1 MNNKSIVAEAIKAM
15 IKEEKSPRDIYNF
28 EWPIGKKFIF
38 SPGYITQDK
47 DDTVTMRYDGKTGNS
62 FKFTIVDS
70 SAHPQNI
77 GKEVILTEK
86 QYLHAVNKFGV
97 EGVKEEVK
105 EDDAP
110 ASNKLSQFSL
120 GMKTARVVISGED
133 VTKNHEKI
141 LKLGQDIDPN
151 FEAKYYEATE
161 KIVGSMSKVKIQPLN
176 LKFRDRSL
184 KAVAEDKPQTKK

>member
-1 MNNKSIVAEAIKAM
+1 MNNKSIIAEAIKSI
-15 IKEEKSPRDIYNF
+15 IKENLSQTNISKYKPGQIYTYKNFQIQIIDTPEEYKSHPYSI
-28 EWPIGKKFIF
+28 
-38 SPGYITQDK
+38 
-47 DDTVTMRYDGKTGNS
+47 GNS
-62 FKFTIVDS
+62 SIWVKDLKT
-70 SAHPQNI
+70 Q
-77 GKEVILTEK
+77 K
-86 QYLHAVNKFGV
+86 QHLIPRSLLLPFNLQT
-97 EGVKEEVK
+97 EVK

>member
-15 IKEEKSPRDIYNF
+15 I
-28 EWPIGKKFIF
+28 
-38 SPGYITQDK
+38 
-47 DDTVTMRYDGKTGNS
+47 
-62 FKFTIVDS
+62 
-70 SAHPQNI
+70 
-77 GKEVILTEK
+77 
-86 QYLHAVNKFGV
+86 
-97 EGVKEEVK
+97 K

-133 VTKNHEKI
+133 VAKNHEKI

-151 FEAKYYEATE
+151 FEAKYYEATG

-184 KAVAEDKPQTKK
+184 KAVAKDKPQTKK